1 MARIDEHRNILAFL
15 DMLAWSEGTSTH
27 PHTKDDGYDVI
38 VNGDDGDPRPNI
50 MTSYARHPNVLV
62 KVNTNLKSTA
72 AGRYQLLNR
81 YYGPYARM
89 LRLNDFSPAS
99 QDRIAVRQIMEQHA
113 YNDICEGRITQA
125 IRKCGNIWASLPN
138 NGYGQKKHSEA
149 ALLAKY
155 REFGGSGQ

>member
-27 PHTKDDGYDVI
+27 PHTQDDGYDVI

-50 MTSYARHPNVLV
+50 MTSYVRHPNVLV
-62 KVNTNLKSTA
+62 KVNANLKSTA

-89 LRLNDFSPAS
+89 LRLNDFSPLS

-113 YNDICEGRITQA
+113 YNDICEGRISLA

-138 NGYGQKKHSEA
+138 NSYGQKKHSEA

>member
-1 MARIDEHRNILAFL
+1 MARINEHANILAFL
-15 DMLAWSEGTSTH
+15 DMLAWAEGTSTH

-81 YYGPYARM
+81 YYGPYARL
-89 LRLNDFSPAS
+89 LRLPDFSPIN
-99 QDRIAVRQIMEQHA
+99 QDRIAVRQIMEQRA
-113 YNDICEGRITQA
+113 YNDICEGRISLA
-125 IRKCGNIWASLPN
+125 IRKCSNIWASLPHN
-138 NGYGQKKHSEA
+138 DYGQKKHSTE
-149 ALLAKY
+149 ALLEKFH
-155 REFGGSGQ
+155 EFGGSGQ

>member
-27 PHTKDDGYDVI
+27 PHTQDDGYDVI

-89 LRLNDFSPAS
+89 LRLNDFSPVS

-138 NGYGQKKHSEA
+138 NSYGQKKHSEA

>member
-27 PHTKDDGYDVI
+27 PHTRDDGYDVI

-50 MTSYARHPNVLV
+50 MTSYARHPNTLV
-62 KVNTNLKSTA
+62 KVNANLKSTA

-89 LRLNDFSPAS
+89 LRLNDFSPVS

-138 NGYGQKKHSEA
+138 NSYGQKKHSEA
-149 ALLAKY
+149 ALLDKY

>member
-50 MTSYARHPNVLV
+50 MTNYARHPNVLV
-62 KVNTNLKSTA
+62 KVNANLKSTA

-89 LRLNDFSPAS
+89 LRLNDFSPVS

-138 NGYGQKKHSEA
+138 NSYGQKKHSEA

-155 REFGGSGQ
+155 REFGGGGQ

>member
-50 MTSYARHPNVLV
+50 MTNYARHPNVLV
-62 KVNTNLKSTA
+62 KVNANLKSTA

-89 LRLNDFSPAS
+89 LRLNDFSPVS

-138 NGYGQKKHSEA
+138 NSYGQKKHSEA